1 MFACSSPT
9 SIREVERR
17 DDYAVIADSPLR
29 IATLKVG
36 DMLGRD
42 PHTLLNPGYYKQA
55 TIRTDL
61 AAAGF
66 QEVQIERVA
75 RPAKAAVGAGRQR
88 WSRSM
93 ARFCAR
99 RSKRRIPLVSAR
111 RLTRLSR
118 LCAPGSAMDRSSG
131 KQGADRHDRKTAVT
145 TTIVA
150 IGRAAKTTQMTR

>member
-42 PHTLLNPGYYKQA
+42 PHTLLNPDYYKQA

-75 RPAKAAVGAGRQR
+75 RPAKAAVGAGGSGGHGP
-88 WSRSM
+88 WL
-93 ARFCAR
+93 A
-99 RSKRRIPLVSAR
+99 SAH
-111 RLTRLSR
+111 
-118 LCAPGSAMDRSSG
+118 GDRSGGSLSSRR
-131 KQGADRHDRKTAVT
+131 DD
-145 TTIVA
+145 
-150 IGRAAKTTQMTR
+150 